1 MPVGKHEFH
10 AASEGAI
17 HEQSRPR
24 AEATEYCASTMVLAR
39 RRSKDDLFYAGGGCI
54 SAWTVSRDNVG
65 RLVTSGSVT
74 SQNTGTPMPGV
85 TIYAGNLEQSLA
97 LFIVAQSDTEGRFAA
112 VVPTEVLI
120 AESSPSN
127 SQWRPKKID
136 VRYLYVGEPLLR
148 YELP

>member
-1 MPVGKHEFH
+1 
-10 AASEGAI
+10 
-17 HEQSRPR
+17 
-24 AEATEYCASTMVLAR
+24 
-39 RRSKDDLFYAGGGCI
+39 
-54 SAWTVSRDNVG
+54 
-65 RLVTSGSVT
+65 
-74 SQNTGTPMPGV
+74 MPGV